1 MKLARL
7 TLPLAITLLL
17 AASLNA
23 QNVVAQWNAIASTTI
38 VTNAKEAS
46 VASGVWFAYVHLAVF
61 DAVNAIDHRFQPYLF
76 TTNPPP
82 GTNKDAAAV
91 AAAHRVLVNY
101 FPSQQTPLDA
111 DFAASIAA
119 ISDTPANISAGIAV
133 GEASAL
139 ALITARANDGL
150 LANVPYTPPVGPG
163 YWLPTPPAFGPP
175 LTPWLGQMVPFTMS
189 SAAQFFPDEGPDAL
203 DSQQWI
209 DDYNQVMALGAVN
222 SPVRTPPQTEIGL
235 FWTEHTGQQY
245 ARAFQNLATQKGLAT
260 SDTARLM
267 AMLWAGYADAGIG
280 CWNAKFAFSFWR
292 PVTAI
297 QVGGGNPALTAD
309 PNWLPLA
316 KTPSHPEY
324 PAAHGCVTGT
334 VSTILAGYFGTPNL
348 AFSVDSLVTNTTH
361 NFTST
366 SDLMHEVENARIYA
380 GFHYH
385 HSVIQGRV
393 LGLKVGDQLMQRYFT
408 AIPKGNGD
416 QLELFESDPLP
427 ITAGQSARASS
438 CPARHCLRG
447 ATFSGCCGPFRVL
460 GTDRLGA
467 CSVLQRCVD

>member
-17 AASLNA
+17 AASLSA
-23 QNVVAQWNAIASTTI
+23 QNVVSQWNAIASTTI

-101 FPSQQTPLDA
+101 FPSQKTPLDA

-119 ISDTPANISAGIAV
+119 LSDTPANISAGIAV

-150 LANVPYTPPVGPG
+150 LAN
-163 YWLPTPPAFGPP
+163 
-175 LTPWLGQMVPFTMS
+175 VPFTMS

-222 SPVRTPPQTEIGL
+222 SPVRTPQQTEIGL
-235 FWTEHTGQQY
+235 FWT
-245 ARAFQNLATQKGLAT
+245 
-260 SDTARLM
+260 
-267 AMLWAGYADAGIG
+267 
-280 CWNAKFAFSFWR
+280 
-292 PVTAI
+292 
-297 QVGGGNPALTAD
+297 
-309 PNWLPLA
+309 
-316 KTPSHPEY
+316 
-324 PAAHGCVTGT
+324 
-334 VSTILAGYFGTPNL
+334 
-348 AFSVDSLVTNTTH
+348 
-361 NFTST
+361 
-366 SDLMHEVENARIYA
+366 
-380 GFHYH
+380 
-385 HSVIQGRV
+385 
-393 LGLKVGDQLMQRYFT
+393 
-408 AIPKGNGD
+408 
-416 QLELFESDPLP
+416 
-427 ITAGQSARASS
+427 
-438 CPARHCLRG
+438 
-447 ATFSGCCGPFRVL
+447 
-460 GTDRLGA
+460 
-467 CSVLQRCVD
+467 

>member
-1 MKLARL
+1 MKITRSALSF
-7 TLPLAITLLL
+7 AITLLV
-17 AASLNA
+17 AASLSA
-23 QNVVAQWNAIASTTI
+23 QNVVSQWNAIASTTI
-38 VTNAKEAS
+38 VNNASEAS

-76 TTNPPP
+76 TANPPP
-82 GTNKDAAAV
+82 GTNQDAAAV
-91 AAAHRVLVNY
+91 AAAHRALVNY
-101 FPSQQTPLDA
+101 FPSQQTTLDA

-150 LANVPYTPPVGPG
+150 LANVPYTPRVGPG
-163 YWLPTPPAFGPP
+163 YWQPTPPAFGPP

-209 DDYNQVMALGAVN
+209 DDYNQVMALGAIN
-222 SPVRTPPQTEIGL
+222 STVRTPQQTEIGL

-245 ARAFQNLATQKGLAT
+245 ARAFRNLATQKGLAT

-297 QVGGGNPALTAD
+297 QVGGGNSDLIAD
-309 PNWLPLA
+309 PNWTPLGV
-316 KTPSHPEY
+316 TPNHPEY
-324 PAAHGCVTGT
+324 PAAHACVTSA
-334 VSTILAGYFGTPNL
+334 VSRLAGSYFGTRKVRIV
-348 AFSVDSLVTNTTH
+348 VDSLAFADGVHAHTFDDTTDW
-361 NFTST
+361 FE
-366 SDLMHEVENARIYA
+366 EVFWARIYA
-380 GFHYH
+380 GFHYQ
-385 HSVIQGRV
+385 HSLEDGGAIGRRV
-393 LGLKVGDQLMQRYFT
+393 SKQL
-408 AIPKGNGD
+408 
-416 QLELFESDPLP
+416 
-427 ITAGQSARASS
+427 
-438 CPARHCLRG
+438 
-447 ATFSGCCGPFRVL
+447 FRKNF
-460 GTDRLGA
+460 RP
-467 CSVLQRCVD
+467 QN

>member
-1 MKLARL
+1 MSTFEKQIARF
-7 TLPLAITLLL
+7 TLSLAITLLL
-17 AASLNA
+17 AASLSA

-38 VTNAKEAS
+38 VTNAKE
-46 VASGVWFAYVHLAVF
+46 VPGASGVWFAYVHLAVF

-76 TTNPPP
+76 TANTPA
-82 GTNKDAAAV
+82 GANKDAAAV

-101 FPSQQTPLDA
+101 FPLQQIGLDA
-111 DFAASIAA
+111 QFAASVAA

-133 GEASAL
+133 GECSAL
-139 ALITARANDGL
+139 ALIAARADDGL
-150 LANVPYTPPVGPG
+150 LANVRYTPLTGPG
-163 YWLPTPPAFGPP
+163 FWLPTPPAFGPP
-175 LTPWLGQMVPFTMS
+175 VTPWLGQMVPFTMS
-189 SAAQFFPDEGPDAL
+189 SAAQFFPDEGPYAL

-209 DDYNQVMALGAVN
+209 DDYNQVKTLGALN
-222 SPVRTPPQTEIGL
+222 STVRTPQQTEIGL

-245 ARAFQNLATQKGLAT
+245 ARAFRNLATQKGLET

-267 AMLWAGYADAGIG
+267 AMLWAGYADAAIG

-297 QVGGGNPALTAD
+297 PLGGGNPALTAD

-316 KTPSHPEY
+316 NTPSHPEY
-324 PAAHGCVTGT
+324 PAGHACVTGA
-334 VSTILAGYFGTPNL
+334 VSTILKRYFGTPSL
-348 AFSVDSLVTNTTH
+348 AFSVDSLVTHTTH

-393 LGLKVGDQLMQRYFT
+393 LGLKVGNQLVQRYF
-408 AIPKGNGD
+408 
-416 QLELFESDPLP
+416 
-427 ITAGQSARASS
+427 GQA
-438 CPARHCLRG
+438 
-447 ATFSGCCGPFRVL
+447 
-460 GTDRLGA
+460 
-467 CSVLQRCVD
+467 Q

>member
-1 MKLARL
+1 MGATTNTKEECAVSSLEKQIARF
-7 TLPLAITLLL
+7 TLSLAITVLL
-17 AASLNA
+17 AASLSA

-38 VTNAKEAS
+38 IANAKEAPA
-46 VASGVWFAYVHLAVF
+46 ASGVWFAYVHLAVF

-76 TTNPPP
+76 TANPPA
-82 GTNKDAAAV
+82 GANKDAAAV
-91 AAAHRVLVNY
+91 AAAHRILVNY
-101 FPSQQTPLDA
+101 FPSQQFGPSGLDA
-111 DFAASIAA
+111 QFTASIAA
-119 ISDTPANISAGIAV
+119 ISDTPTNISAGIAV
-133 GEASAL
+133 GEASAQ
-139 ALITARANDGL
+139 ALIAARLNDGL
-150 LANVPYTPPVGPG
+150 LANVSYTPPVGPG
-163 YWLPTPPAFGPP
+163 FWLPTPPAFGPP
-175 LTPWLGQMVPFTMS
+175 VTPWLGQMVPFTMS
-189 SAAQFFPDEGPDAL
+189 GPAQFFPDEGPDAL

-209 DDYNQVMALGAVN
+209 DDYNQVKTLGALN
-222 SPVRTPPQTEIGL
+222 STVRTPQQTEIGL

-245 ARAFQNLATQKGLAT
+245 ARAFRNLATQKGLST

-267 AMLWAGYADAGIG
+267 AMLWAGFADAGIG
-280 CWNAKFAFSFWR
+280 CWNAKFSFTFWR

-324 PAAHGCVTGT
+324 PAAHGCVTGA

-366 SDLMHEVENARIYA
+366 ADLIHEVEDARIYA

-393 LGLKVGDQLMQRYFT
+393 LGLKVGDQLMHRYF
-408 AIPKGNGD
+408 
-416 QLELFESDPLP
+416 
-427 ITAGQSARASS
+427 GQA
-438 CPARHCLRG
+438 
-447 ATFSGCCGPFRVL
+447 
-460 GTDRLGA
+460 
-467 CSVLQRCVD
+467 Q